1 MLAFNL
7 QEKIIRYYFII
18 WFGFS
23 LVSGDKRTTLWLAVL
38 MLLRQGFSRL
48 LADRVK
54 KMNGKSLVVSYE
66 APPRSN
72 FDRRVE
78 RSEFWWFCC
87 VVSFHNKLCPA
98 LSLFTQV
105 YKWVLATY

>member
-1 MLAFNL
+1 MLQCLRLTYERKLNG
-7 QEKIIRYYFII
+7 IILSYA
-18 WFGFS
+18 FGF
-23 LVSGDKRTTLWLAVL
+23 GDKTTTLWLAVL

-54 KMNGKSLVVSYE
+54 KMNEKSLIVSYE

-87 VVSFHNKLCPA
+87 FVSA

-105 YKWVLATY
+105 YKRVLATY